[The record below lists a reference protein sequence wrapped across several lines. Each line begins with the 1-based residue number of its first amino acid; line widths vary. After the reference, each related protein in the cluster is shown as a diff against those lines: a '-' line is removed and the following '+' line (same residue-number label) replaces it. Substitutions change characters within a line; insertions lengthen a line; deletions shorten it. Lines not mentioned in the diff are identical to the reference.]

1 MSEQNSSS
9 RPALLS
15 ISNNISA
22 VFKCCSSNSSTE
34 NTTVIA
40 DNDQNS
46 LRGNDAAQTISPVV
60 KTTSSLSADLA
71 VEVAP
76 VAPTDAQ
83 EKA

>member
-1 MSEQNSSS
+1 MSEQNSS

-22 VFKCCSSNSSTE
+22 VFKCCSGNSSTE

-46 LRGNDAAQTISPVV
+46 LRGNDAAQTIAPVV

-71 VEVAP
+71 VEVSPETPAK
-76 VAPTDAQ
+76 TQ